1 MTCTAKELV
10 FFESLPKSLV
20 ATATA
25 AHLLRAQ
32 NLFTAFAKNA
42 LYATHIYLWSN
53 YQIILCCVVA

>member
-1 MTCTAKELV
+1 MTCTEKELV

-20 ATATA
+20 ATA

-32 NLFTAFAKNA
+32 NLFTAFAKDA
-42 LYATHIYLWSN
+42 RYATHICLRSN